1 MAAHVTDQSAAPPIA
16 RRSVARTRIVAVVG
30 ATLAALAGWVVAV
43 PISGLDLEVASGAT
57 TRTVGAAAVLGAGF
71 TASLLGWALLALL
84 ERRAPRA
91 KGTWTAIAVAALLLS
106 LVGPLGVD
114 ATAAT
119 KVTLALLHVVVA
131 AVLIPVLRRTSRT
144 RRPSRSRPRE

>member
-43 PISGLDLEVASGAT
+43 PISGVDLEVASGPA

-84 ERRAPRA
+84 ERRASRA
-91 KGTWTAIAVAALLLS
+91 RGTWTAIAVAALLLS
-106 LVGPLGVD
+106 LVGPLGAD

-144 RRPSRSRPRE
+144 RRPSRSRSRE